1 MTTVEPTI
9 IQGKEAYTLKDAR
22 TILGVSY
29 TSLQNILRR
38 NKIEKFE

>member
-1 MTTVEPTI
+1 MTTVEPTM
-9 IQGKEAYTLKDAR
+9 IQGKPAYTLKDAQN
-22 TILGVSY
+22 IPGVSY